1 MFTYKLCFIDSKSSI
16 NTSVN
21 VYKNCPQFTPG
32 IIGQH
37 FDLQLSVDN
46 NCSATRLFS
55 LLNYYIRPL
64 ISLAQRIAWFI
75 EVDKLDTIII
85 V

>member
-64 ISLAQRIAWFI
+64 ISLAQRIA
-75 EVDKLDTIII
+75 
-85 V
+85 